1 MTAMVRRVLKGGV
14 PLVAAGLLVG
24 CAEQRFR
31 LGFESDTQVPTVAV
45 VKSAGDTIDLQVARK
60 VTFTSATTTID
71 LVVDLPQGVNST
83 VGGVINITATATDGN
98 NNSATATASI
108 FVVNL
113 RALTV
118 VLFSPTVGSV
128 TSPDKQLPI
137 RVLAA
142 QQAGIQRVG
151 WQAIGVVNAID
162 SAFYALPDTVNLLDT
177 LTIPPATPAGTFIIF
192 GFAVDSAGRR
202 VVSTSVTVTVQLVV
216 TDTIPPIVTFTVPQR
231 AAVRD
236 SITVRAKDPSGI
248 TSIGWVAAHAA
259 GTRSG
264 GR

>member
-60 VTFTSATTTID
+60 VSFTISATDNLGLKTIAISLRGGLLLDTTITFTSATTTID
-71 LVVDLPQGVNST
+71 LVVDLPQGGNST
-83 VGGVINITATATDGN
+83 VCGVINITATATDGA

-151 WQAIGVVNAID
+151 WQAIGVVN
-162 SAFYALPDTVNLLDT
+162 
-177 LTIPPATPAGTFIIF
+177 
-192 GFAVDSAGRR
+192 
-202 VVSTSVTVTVQLVV
+202 
-216 TDTIPPIVTFTVPQR
+216 DTIPPIVTFTVPQR
-231 AAVRD
+231 AEVRD
-236 SITVRAKDPSGI
+236 SIAVRAKDPSGI
-248 TSIGWVAAHAA
+248 TSVGWIALNAA
-259 GTRSG
+259 GTQIG
-264 GR
+264 GRPTAI